1 MVESLHPRSVEQ
13 KLLDCEYSRDP
24 GAVRGDEGGALV
36 AKHLV
41 IFGPAG
47 DLSIRYLLPAI
58 AQLYT
63 VGKLPENFR
72 ITGVHRRDWDDEQ
85 FRRFALES
93 LRRHAGEV
101 PADARTRLV
110 GQILQYR
117 RADVTDQESIAAALS
132 HLSEPIVV
140 YLALPPAVFE
150 PTIRALAGV
159 GLPEGSR
166 IVVEKPFG
174 EDLESARKLNRL
186 LHETFPENAVF
197 RVDHF
202 LTWQPFSSILG
213 LRFANRVFEPLWSRD
228 HIERVEITW
237 EETLAL
243 EGRAGYFDP
252 TGIMLDIIQNHL
264 LQVLSL
270 VAMEAPSSLEES
282 DLRRPK
288 IEVLRAVKRLSLEE
302 VRRRT
307 VRARYGEGRIGD
319 RDIPAY
325 VDEEGVDPD
334 RRTETFA
341 QVTLEVDNE
350 RWAGVPFV
358 LRTGKALGRNLG
370 EVAVHFR
377 LASHPTFGQ
386 QEPPPPNVLRLV
398 KGPDRVV
405 LDVNTGGSADPFELE
420 QIELNAVLSP
430 QSPSAYGRL
439 LLDALKGD
447 PSFFVHAEEAEE
459 SWRIVEPIIEAWEND
474 EVPLLEY
481 PAGSYGPGKDSPT
494 R

>member
-1 MVESLHPRSVEQ
+1 VRP
-13 KLLDCEYSRDP
+13 RDP
-24 GAVRGDEGGALV
+24 DAVKDDGGGALV
-36 AKHLV
+36 VEHLV

-47 DLSIRYLLPAI
+47 DLSTRYLLPAL
-58 AQLYT
+58 AQLYEE
-63 VGKLPENFR
+63 GRLPENFR
-72 ITGVHRRDWDDEQ
+72 VTGVHRRDWDDEQ

-101 PADARTRLV
+101 SADAHIELIE
-110 GQILQYR
+110 QALEYR
-117 RADVTDQESIAAALS
+117 RADVTDGESVATALS
-132 HLSEPIVV
+132 HLREPIVA

-150 PTIRALAGV
+150 PTIRALAGA
-159 GLPEGSR
+159 GLPGGSR

-202 LTWQPFSSILG
+202 LTWQPFRSILG

-228 HIERVEITW
+228 HVERVEITW

-243 EGRAGYFDP
+243 EGRAGYFDS

-264 LQVLSL
+264 LQVLCL
-270 VAMEAPSSLEES
+270 VAMNAPSSFDEG

-288 IEVLRAVKRLSLEE
+288 IEVLRAVKRLSPAE
-302 VRRRT
+302 VRRQT
-307 VRARYGEGRIGD
+307 VRARYDEGRIGD

-325 VDEEGVDPD
+325 VDEEGVDPE

-358 LRTGKALGRNLG
+358 LRTGKALGRDFA

-377 LASHPTFGQ
+377 RSSHPAFGQ
-386 QEPPPPNVLRLV
+386 PEALRPNVLRLL
-398 KGPDRVV
+398 KGPDRVI
-405 LDVNTGGSADPFELE
+405 LNVNVGGSADPFEPE
-420 QIELNAVLSP
+420 QVELSTELTP
-430 QSPSAYGRL
+430 QSLSAYGHL
-439 LLDALKGD
+439 LLDALEGD
-447 PSFFVHAEEAEE
+447 PSLFVHAEEAEE
-459 SWRIVEPIIEAWEND
+459 SWRIVEPIIEAWEKD

-481 PAGSYGPGKDSPT
+481 PAGSHGPAQRFAIP
-494 R
+494 

>member
-1 MVESLHPRSVEQ
+1 V
-13 KLLDCEYSRDP
+13 
-24 GAVRGDEGGALV
+24 VRN
-36 AKHLV
+36 LV
-41 IFGPAG
+41 IFGAAG
-47 DLSIRYLLPAI
+47 DLSTRYLLPAL
-58 AQLYT
+58 AQLYEK
-63 VGKLPENFR
+63 GKLPENFR
-72 ITGVHRRDWDDEQ
+72 VIGVHRRDWDDAQ
-85 FRRFALES
+85 FRRFALNS

-101 PADARTRLV
+101 SADAHIGLI
-110 GQILQYR
+110 GQVLEYR
-117 RADVTDQESIAAALS
+117 RADVTDGESVAAALGP
-132 HLSEPIVV
+132 LQEPIVA
-140 YLALPPAVFE
+140 YLALPPRAFE
-150 PTIRALAGV
+150 AAIRALAAA

-202 LTWQPFSSILG
+202 LTWQPFRSIFG
-213 LRFANRVFEPLWSRD
+213 LRFANRVFEPLWNRD
-228 HIERVEITW
+228 HVERVEITW

-243 EGRAGYFDP
+243 EGRAGYFDS

-264 LQVLSL
+264 LQVLCL
-270 VAMEAPSSLEES
+270 VAMEAPSSFDED

-288 IEVLRAVKRLSLEE
+288 IEVLRAVKRLSPEE

-307 VRARYGEGRIGD
+307 VRARYGEGRIDD

-341 QVTLEVDNE
+341 QVTLEVGNE

-358 LRTGKALGRNLG
+358 LCTGKALGRDLG

-377 LASHPTFGQ
+377 PASHPAFGQ
-386 QEPPPPNVLRLV
+386 PEAPRPNVLRLL
-398 KGPDRVV
+398 KEPDRVT
-405 LDVNTGGSADPFELE
+405 LNVNVGSSADPLEPEQVELGT
-420 QIELNAVLSP
+420 VLAP
-430 QSPSAYGRL
+430 QSPSAYGHL

-447 PSFFVHAEEAEE
+447 PSLFVHAEEAEE
-459 SWRIVEPIIEAWEND
+459 SWRIVEPIIDAWEKD

-481 PAGSYGPGKDSPT
+481 PAGSYGPARRLALP
-494 R
+494 

>member
-1 MVESLHPRSVEQ
+1 LRPRD
-13 KLLDCEYSRDP
+13 L
-24 GAVRGDEGGALV
+24 GAVKDDGGTLV
-36 AKHLV
+36 VEHLV

-47 DLSIRYLLPAI
+47 DLSTRYLLPAL
-58 AQLYT
+58 AQLYEEDR
-63 VGKLPENFR
+63 LPENFR
-72 ITGVHRRDWDDEQ
+72 VTGVHRRDWDDEQ

-101 PADARTRLV
+101 SADAHIGLI
-110 GQILQYR
+110 GQALEYR
-117 RADVTDQESIAAALS
+117 RADVTDEESVAAALS
-132 HLSEPIVV
+132 HLREPIVA

-150 PTIRALAGV
+150 PTIRALAGA

-166 IVVEKPFG
+166 VVVEKPFG
-174 EDLESARKLNRL
+174 EDLDSARKLNRL

-202 LTWQPFSSILG
+202 LTWQPFRSILG

-228 HIERVEITW
+228 HVERVEITW

-243 EGRAGYFDP
+243 EGRAGYFDS

-264 LQVLSL
+264 LQVLCL
-270 VAMEAPSSLEES
+270 VAMEVPASLDEG

-288 IEVLRAVKRLSLEE
+288 IEVLRAVKHLSPEE

-325 VDEEGVDPD
+325 VDERGVDPE

-341 QVTLEVDNE
+341 EVSLEVDTP

-358 LRTGKALGRNLG
+358 LRTGKALGRDLG
-370 EVAVHFR
+370 EVAVHFQPS
-377 LASHPTFGQ
+377 SHSAFGQ
-386 QEPPPPNVLRLV
+386 REAQRPNVLRLL
-398 KGPDRVV
+398 KWPDRVV
-405 LDVNTGGSADPFELE
+405 LDVNVGGPADPFEPE
-420 QIELNAVLSP
+420 QIELGTVLAP
-430 QSPSAYGRL
+430 QSPSAYGHL
-439 LLDALKGD
+439 LLDALEGN
-447 PSFFVHAEEAEE
+447 PSLFVHAEEAEE
-459 SWRIVEPIIEAWEND
+459 SWRIVEPIIEAWERD

-481 PAGSYGPGKDSPT
+481 PAGSYGPAQRLALP
-494 R
+494 

>member
-1 MVESLHPRSVEQ
+1 VV
-13 KLLDCEYSRDP
+13 
-24 GAVRGDEGGALV
+24 
-36 AKHLV
+36 KHLV

-47 DLSIRYLLPAI
+47 DLSTRYLLPAI
-58 AQLYT
+58 AQLYEQ
-63 VGKLPENFR
+63 GRLPENFR
-72 ITGVHRRDWDDEQ
+72 VTGVHRRDWDDEQ

-101 PADARTRLV
+101 SADARTGLIEQV
-110 GQILQYR
+110 LEYR
-117 RADVTDQESIAAALS
+117 RADVTDAESVAAALG
-132 HLSEPIVV
+132 HLREPIVA

-150 PTIRALAGV
+150 PTIRALAGAR
-159 GLPEGSR
+159 LPGGSR
-166 IVVEKPFG
+166 VVIEKPFG

-202 LTWQPFSSILG
+202 LTWQPFRSILG
-213 LRFANRVFEPLWSRD
+213 LRFANRVFEPLWNRD
-228 HIERVEITW
+228 HVERVEITW
-237 EETLAL
+237 EEILAL
-243 EGRAGYFDP
+243 EGRVGYFDS

-264 LQVLSL
+264 LQVLCL
-270 VAMEAPSSLEES
+270 VAMEAPSSFDEG

-288 IEVLRAVKRLSLEE
+288 IEVLRAVKRLSPEA

-334 RRTETFA
+334 RQTETFA

-358 LRTGKALGRNLG
+358 LRTGKALGRYRG

-377 LASHPTFGQ
+377 PASQPALGQ
-386 QEPPPPNVLRLV
+386 PEAPRPNVLRLL
-398 KGPDRVV
+398 KGPDRVI
-405 LDVNTGGSADPFELE
+405 LDVNVGGSADPFEPE
-420 QIELNAVLSP
+420 QVELSTVLTP
-430 QSPSAYGRL
+430 QSPTAYGHL
-439 LLDALKGD
+439 LLDALEGD
-447 PSFFVHAEEAEE
+447 PSLFVHAEEAEE
-459 SWRIVEPIIEAWEND
+459 SWRIVEPIIEAWEKD

-481 PAGSYGPGKDSPT
+481 PAGSHGPAQRLAIP
-494 R
+494 